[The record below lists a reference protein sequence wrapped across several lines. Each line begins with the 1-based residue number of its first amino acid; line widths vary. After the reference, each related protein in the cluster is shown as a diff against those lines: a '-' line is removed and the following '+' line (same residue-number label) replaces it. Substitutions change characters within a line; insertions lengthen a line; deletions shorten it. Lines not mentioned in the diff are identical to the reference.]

1 MKKVILSLSLMLCLF
16 VASAQNVYVKYE
28 FMKQL
33 PGQDYEKLEKSWV
46 NYHKELIKANI
57 ISMHRIWK
65 VLPGN
70 DVDYDYVVTTVY
82 NNYEDALGIGKSIS
96 VDDFKKK
103 YPEDYEVMVSTT
115 LKTRTM
121 VRDVI
126 MSLDLPLGPKNY
138 DLTPGVSLMSMNF
151 IKSKNGKYE
160 DAEIAFS
167 KKWHNGLIN
176 NGNKMAFNFMHSM
189 GGQGTESRF
198 SHIITHLFSNME
210 QMNKKVDMTKFKM
223 TPEETASYNNL
234 VTYRDITKIVLHVN
248 VMNLEN

>member
-1 MKKVILSLSLMLCLF
+1 MKKIILSVTLLLCLF
-16 VASAQNVYVKYE
+16 AASAQSYYVKYE
-28 FMKQL
+28 FMKVM

-46 NYHKELIKANI
+46 NYHKELINAGI
-57 ISMHRIWK
+57 ITMHRVWK

-82 NNYEDALGIGKSIS
+82 NNYQDALGLGKSIS

-103 YPEDYEVMVSTT
+103 YPEDYEVMASTT

-121 VRDVI
+121 VRDAI
-126 MSLDLPLGPKNY
+126 MSLDLPLASKNY
-138 DLTPGVSLMSMNF
+138 MVTPGESVMSMNF
-151 IKSKNGKYE
+151 IKSKNGKYA

-167 KKWHNGLIN
+167 KKWHNGLID
-176 NGNKMAFNFMHSM
+176 NGNKMAFNFMHNM

-198 SHIITHLFSNME
+198 SHVITHLFSNME
-210 QMNKKVDMTKFKM
+210 QMNKKVDMNKFKM
-223 TPEETASYNNL
+223 TAEETANYNNL

-248 VMNLEN
+248 VMSLEK